1 MRRPAVNARKGSLL
15 IVALMVVLV
24 MAGLAAVGARG
35 VMMELSQV
43 GNFRTAEQ
51 SARVTESGMEGTI
64 AVAIEKGDAFPAYLQ
79 ETQYQLAPK
88 DVSQSFYD
96 MTTAG
101 SFGREA
107 AVLKDVTFVTK
118 ASLPMDTNRVP
129 GYPVN
134 DQFVWKRFQIQT
146 YGYYGSADSGA
157 ATTADILRNSSRQY
171 VSLSYVGP
179 YIVGGG
185 GQ

>member
-1 MRRPAVNARKGSLL
+1 MRRLTNPRGSLL

-35 VMMELSQV
+35 VMMELNQV

-51 SARVTESGMEGTI
+51 SARVTEAGMEGAI
-64 AVAIEKGDAFPAYLQ
+64 ALAIEKGDAFPLYLQ
-79 ETQYQLAPK
+79 QTAYQLAPK
-88 DVSQSFYD
+88 DVAQNFYD
-96 MTTAG
+96 MTVKG
-101 SFGREA
+101 SFGRESS
-107 AVLKDVTFVTK
+107 VLTDVTFVTK
-118 ASLPMDTNRVP
+118 ASQPSDTNRVP

-134 DQFVWKRFQIQT
+134 DAFVWKRFQIQT
-146 YGYYGSADSGA
+146 YGYYGTADSAA
-157 ATTADILRNSSRQY
+157 ATAADVMRNSARQY

-179 YIVGGG
+179 YIIGGG

>member
-1 MRRPAVNARKGSLL
+1 MRRTLHNARRGSLL

-35 VMMELSQV
+35 IMMELSQV
-43 GNFRTAEQ
+43 GNLRSAEQ
-51 SARVTESGMEGTI
+51 SLRITESGMEGTI
-64 AVAIEKGDAFPAYLQ
+64 ALAIEKGDAFPLYLQ
-79 ETQYQLAPK
+79 QTSYQLSPK
-88 DVSQSFYD
+88 DVAQNFYD
-96 MTTAG
+96 MGSTG

-107 AVLKDVTFVTK
+107 TVLKDVTFVTK
-118 ASLPMDTNRVP
+118 ASLPADTNRVP

-146 YGYYGSADSGA
+146 YGYYGTGDSAAVTS
-157 ATTADILRNSSRQY
+157 ADILRNSSRQY

-179 YIVGGG
+179 YIIGGG